1 MISGFICKMFEYPFD
16 TIKVQMG
23 GGRFAGPI
31 DCLRQTI
38 SERGAMSLYAGLT
51 APLIGSI
58 AECAS
63 LFASY
68 GYIKKAIGV
77 DEENATLTNPTPM

>member
-1 MISGFICKMFEYPFD
+1 
-16 TIKVQMG
+16 
-23 GGRFAGPI
+23 
-31 DCLRQTI
+31 
-38 SERGAMSLYAGLT
+38 MSLYAGLT

>member
-1 MISGFICKMFEYPFD
+1 
-16 TIKVQMG
+16 
-23 GGRFAGPI
+23 
-31 DCLRQTI
+31 
-38 SERGAMSLYAGLT
+38 MSLYAGLT
-51 APLIGSI
+51 APLIRSI

-77 DEENATLTNPTPM
+77 DEENATLTIPTPM